1 VPIPHVAELDFGRR
15 RRQGGIDAAIQE
27 ILRGS
32 HAYEY
37 WRAGGGVARG
47 ILSLDS
53 TEAVGRWFFRS
64 SLNLPIQNNI
74 EELLELLLCLQIVF
88 GNVNIQSDPI

>member
-15 RRQGGIDAAIQE
+15 RRQEGIDAAIQE

-53 TEAVGRWFFRS
+53 TEAVGRWFFSIFFKFYRYKT
-64 SLNLPIQNNI
+64 I
-74 EELLELLLCLQIVF
+74 
-88 GNVNIQSDPI
+88 